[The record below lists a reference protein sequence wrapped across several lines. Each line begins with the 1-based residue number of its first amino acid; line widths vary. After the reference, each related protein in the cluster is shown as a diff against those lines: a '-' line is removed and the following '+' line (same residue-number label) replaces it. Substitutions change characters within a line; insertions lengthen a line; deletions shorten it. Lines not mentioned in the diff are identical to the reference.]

1 MHKIH
6 DKFLSSNL
14 VGNVLRFL
22 VFISFMIV
30 TFGQSEI
37 FQHRN
42 RSLTL
47 FNVRQY
53 IHNFM
58 HNNYIYIYI
67 YIFTGVYI

>member
-37 FQHRN
+37 FQHVTVLSH
-42 RSLTL
+42 SLMYAST
-47 FNVRQY
+47 Y
-53 IHNFM
+53 IILCTII
-58 HNNYIYIYI
+58 IYIYLFI
-67 YIFTGVYI
+67 GVYI